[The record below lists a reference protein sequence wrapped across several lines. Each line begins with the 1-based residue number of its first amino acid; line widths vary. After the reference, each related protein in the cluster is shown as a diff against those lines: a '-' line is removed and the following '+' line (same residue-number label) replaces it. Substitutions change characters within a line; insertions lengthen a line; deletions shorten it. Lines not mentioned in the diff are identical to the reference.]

1 MCFSLFIPSRRRQES
16 RADGGLAVEG
26 KSPTPAGRV
35 QRQAKAGQPR
45 FLATAVLSIALLP
58 TSTPLFAQGT
68 GADWPSYGGTHAA
81 WRYSKL
87 DGINTANV
95 RKLVPVWAFQTGD
108 YENGLQA
115 TPIVIDGVMYLSTS
129 RNWVYA
135 LNAATGKIVWRYQY
149 GESALRWRSEGKA
162 RVPYTSQNRGVA
174 VAHGLVFMGTH
185 DNHLVA
191 VDQNTG
197 REVWNVAV
205 GDIKQCG
212 CNISAAPLVVKD
224 KVVVGGTGGDSAYRG
239 NLTAFDAK
247 TGRFAWRFYTIP
259 GPGESGHETWS
270 GDSWKYGG
278 GAPWMTGSYDP
289 ELNLIYWGT
298 GNAAADLDG
307 AARKGD
313 NLYTASVVALD
324 ADSGKLKWY
333 YQEVPHDQWDYD
345 AAYECILVDLAVRGR
360 VRKLLV
366 HLTKTGYTFVL
377 DRTNGEIVKIW
388 PFGEGMNWVQGI
400 TEDGKLVGRNEPKPG
415 KPTLI
420 CPSVYGAKS
429 WNQAAFSPRSG
440 LLFTPTAQL
449 CNEMFVRAQPPKEGK
464 PYSGGFW
471 RFKKP
476 EGVENFASIAA
487 FDPLTGEKRWEYPY
501 KYLLAASVLAT
512 AGDLIFSGDVEG
524 AFFALDARSGEKLW
538 SFQTGSG
545 HRGSS
550 VSYAVGGRQYV
561 ATPSGWGS
569 YAKTLLSLFPELT
582 AIGGGR
588 GGATL
593 YAFALPEELE

>member
-1 MCFSLFIPSRRRQES
+1 M
-16 RADGGLAVEG
+16 A
-26 KSPTPAGRV
+26 
-35 QRQAKAGQPR
+35 
-45 FLATAVLSIALLP
+45 LSIALL
-58 TSTPLFAQGT
+58 TTCTLLFAQGT

-115 TPIVIDGVMYLSTS
+115 TPIVIDGVMYVSTS

-135 LNAATGKIVWRYQY
+135 LDAATGKIVWRYQY

-174 VAHGLVFMGTH
+174 VGHGLVFMGTH

-191 VDQNTG
+191 IDQKTG
-197 REVWNVAV
+197 REVWNTAVA
-205 GDIKQCG
+205 DIKQCG
-212 CNISAAPLVVKD
+212 CNISAAPLVVED

-239 NLTAFDAK
+239 SLTAFDAK

-259 GPGESGHETWS
+259 GPGEPGHETWS

-298 GNAAADLDG
+298 GNAAADLG
-307 AARKGD
+307 GVERKGD

-324 ADSGKLKWY
+324 AETGKLKWH
-333 YQEVPHDQWDYD
+333 YQEVPHDMWDYD
-345 AAYECILVDLAVRGR
+345 AAYECILVDLPVRGR
-360 VRKLLV
+360 MRKLLV
-366 HLTKTGYTFVL
+366 HVTKTGYTFVL

-388 PFGEGMNWVQGI
+388 PFAEGMNWVQGI
-400 TEDGKLVGRNEPKPG
+400 TEDGKLVGRKEPQLG
-415 KPTLI
+415 KPVFI
-420 CPSVYGAKS
+420 CPSVFGAKS
-429 WNQAAFSPRSG
+429 WNQAAFSPRAG
-440 LLFTPTAQL
+440 LLYTPTAQI
-449 CNEMFVRAQPPKEGK
+449 CNDMYVREQPPKEGK
-464 PYSGGFW
+464 PYLGGFW
-471 RFKKP
+471 RVKKP
-476 EGVENFASIAA
+476 EGIENFSSIAA
-487 FDPLTGEKRWEYPY
+487 FDPVTGEKRWEYPY
-501 KYLLAASVLAT
+501 KYLLAASILAT
-512 AGDLIFSGDVEG
+512 AGDLVFSGDPEG
-524 AFFALDARSGEKLW
+524 NFFALDARTGRKLW

-550 VSYAVGGRQYV
+550 VSYSVAGRQYV

-569 YAKTLLSLFPELT
+569 IAESLLGLFPELSE
-582 AIGGGR
+582 IGGAR
-588 GGATL
+588 GGSTV
-593 YAFALPEELE
+593 YAFALPEESE